1 MLYAM
6 LGGLIGFVLG
16 NVLAAV
22 MLGVRRGRSVSEV
35 GERLATF
42 KSNAE
47 QAANDAEA
55 VIRSRFAR
63 RPRRPRKRE

>member
-35 GERLATF
+35 GERLA
-42 KSNAE
+42 NAE

-63 RPRRPRKRE
+63 RQRRPRRRE